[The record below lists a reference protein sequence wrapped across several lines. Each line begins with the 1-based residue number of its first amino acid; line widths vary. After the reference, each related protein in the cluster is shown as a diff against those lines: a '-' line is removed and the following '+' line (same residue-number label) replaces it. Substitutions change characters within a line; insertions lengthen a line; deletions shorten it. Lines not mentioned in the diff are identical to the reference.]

1 MKKLA
6 KRLSSLFV
14 CLAVIA
20 SIAFEVSK
28 GFDRRYQATATLQ
41 VDHRYH
47 DRHLDRDNMDSLV
60 SIEDEVRTVALTLNN
75 RPLMQ
80 RIILEN
86 ELLNKASFT
95 SRLPGTNSLKR
106 ISRELSRAVHA
117 EVIKGTRLVNMS
129 VTFPEP
135 TLAKDLANLIAKGYI
150 KQQVDHNLNNNR
162 SADAVLTNDIER
174 LKIKLRQ
181 TEKDLTDFRRSK
193 NVYVPLADQQ
203 ELLIY
208 KMREL
213 ENQISETEKKKF
225 QLDNDL
231 ELVRSFGENPTSR
244 QLRHVIRMMDTT
256 ELDLYDK
263 RRIEQEWFVDRLV
276 ARHGTEHPVVV
287 IERELVE
294 ILELRIDTLLLQHIS
309 TMDAQREELKQER
322 GILETR
328 AKKTATE
335 MQTLDKVRLEY
346 ATLEREVE
354 RFRTRYQSALRRIKE
369 ADPSSG
375 LKERTIVLVEEAHEA
390 KEITPRLVPRF
401 TISLGL
407 GLAIG
412 ILPILGLRQIGRFFK
427 KHFSLSPAQ
436 PNQGL

>member
-1 MKKLA
+1 
-6 KRLSSLFV
+6 
-14 CLAVIA
+14 
-20 SIAFEVSK
+20 
-28 GFDRRYQATATLQ
+28 
-41 VDHRYH
+41 
-47 DRHLDRDNMDSLV
+47 
-60 SIEDEVRTVALTLNN
+60 
-75 RPLMQ
+75 
-80 RIILEN
+80 
-86 ELLNKASFT
+86 
-95 SRLPGTNSLKR
+95 
-106 ISRELSRAVHA
+106 
-117 EVIKGTRLVNMS
+117 
-129 VTFPEP
+129 
-135 TLAKDLANLIAKGYI
+135 
-150 KQQVDHNLNNNR
+150 
-162 SADAVLTNDIER
+162 
-174 LKIKLRQ
+174 
-181 TEKDLTDFRRSK
+181 
-193 NVYVPLADQQ
+193 
-203 ELLIY
+203 
-208 KMREL
+208 
-213 ENQISETEKKKF
+213 
-225 QLDNDL
+225 
-231 ELVRSFGENPTSR
+231 
-244 QLRHVIRMMDTT
+244 MMDTT

-328 AKKTATE
+328 AKKAATE
-335 MQTLDKVRLEY
+335 MQALDKVRLEY
-346 ATLEREVE
+346 TTLEREVE

-390 KEITPRLVPRF
+390 MEVTPRLVPRF